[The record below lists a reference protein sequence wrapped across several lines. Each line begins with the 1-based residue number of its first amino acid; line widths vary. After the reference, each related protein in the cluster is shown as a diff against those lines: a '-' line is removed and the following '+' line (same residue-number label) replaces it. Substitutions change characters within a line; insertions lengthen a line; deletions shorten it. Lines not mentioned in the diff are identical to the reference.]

1 MHGLAHRDS
10 GGQHLFDRSLPS
22 KLTKA
27 SVHGGDEV
35 RKLIGPDRMMSQVTP
50 ADFRRINIRI
60 RKAFEKRKIL
70 HPSSIRS
77 LFDRPNLAS
86 GAVMIVRKPAYLVVE
101 ARISAADFPLGIC
114 PCPHLYGWFFPGTFD
129 P

>member
-1 MHGLAHRDS
+1 VI
-10 GGQHLFDRSLPS
+10 RS
-22 KLTKA
+22 
-27 SVHGGDEV
+27 
-35 RKLIGPDRMMSQVTP
+35 
-50 ADFRRINIRI
+50 